1 MKRISIVIPTYN
13 EEENVVAMSDA
24 IIDQFKK
31 NLPQY
36 DYEIIFID
44 NDSKDNT
51 RNMIEGLCLVNKK
64 IKAIFNAKNFG
75 QNNSPYYGLC
85 QATGDCAI
93 LIAADFQEPPEMIPE
108 FVKGWE
114 EGYQIVCG
122 IKTSSKESK
131 IMYFLRTCYY
141 KLIRKMSSI
150 ELFEHFTGL
159 GLYDKSFL
167 DTLRKIDDPAP
178 FLRGVVAE
186 LGGHRKEVPYQQQKR
201 KNGKTNNNWYL
212 LYDIAML
219 SFTSYTKIGMRFATI
234 FGFLFSAIGFV
245 VALAYLL
252 LKIIFWNSFS
262 AGTTPILIGVFLFGS
277 VQLFFIGLLGEYI
290 MNINTRVMNRPL
302 VIEAKRINFDDNK

>member
-13 EEENVVAMSDA
+13 EEENVAAMSDA
-24 IIDQFKK
+24 IIYQFKN
-31 NLPQY
+31 NLSQY

-51 RNMIEGLCLVNKK
+51 RKMIEGLCLENKK
-64 IKAIFNAKNFG
+64 IKAIFNVKNFG

-93 LIAADFQEPPEMIPE
+93 LIPADFQEPPEMIPE

-150 ELFEHFTGL
+150 EQLEHFMGF

-201 KNGKTNNNWYL
+201 KSGKTNNNWYL
-212 LYDIAML
+212 LYDVAML
-219 SFTSYTKIGMRFATI
+219 SFTSYTKVGMRFATI

-245 VALAYLL
+245 IALVYLL

-277 VQLFFIGLLGEYI
+277 IQLFFIGLLGEYI